1 MGAGKGRKMDCPPQP
16 PGGLAG
22 PRWRSLGCEPP
33 VRLRCDGGRS
43 RRATG
48 RAASCSGPFAGMS
61 LRRPLQ
67 AGSSRSSGLSSN
79 PSSSERPAETPR
91 TPPLPH
97 GRLQSP
103 PGRTLV
109 SQREAAWPRGR
120 QRPPGQVPPP
130 RPGSGIIPVRPD
142 EHLEPA
148 SVGTGI
154 SPPSLRGQGQ
164 PHPGER
170 FPVPYSPP
178 YEAGDSSSHS
188 GHRGQLALSL
198 RGGSLATLGLGDE
211 DG

>member
-33 VRLRCDGGRS
+33 VCLRCDGGRS

-67 AGSSRSSGLSSN
+67 AGSSRSSGLGSN

-120 QRPPGQVPPP
+120 RRPPGRVPPP

-142 EHLEPA
+142 EHLGASECGDRHLPA
-148 SVGTGI
+148 F
-154 SPPSLRGQGQ
+154 PPGPRTAASRRAVSCSLFT
-164 PHPGER
+164 P
-170 FPVPYSPP
+170 
-178 YEAGDSSSHS
+178 
-188 GHRGQLALSL
+188 L
-198 RGGSLATLGLGDE
+198 RGGGQLQPLGPSRAAGSVPE
-211 DG
+211 GRESRHAGAG